1 MAVKLV
7 ILKSGED
14 VLTDVQ
20 EMVVENKVIGY
31 FFNNPCVVKLKE
43 VHQNDQKENLKTLAD
58 VSLYPWMP
66 LSADKKIPVT
76 VDWVV
81 TIVEPVSKLKEMYYK
96 TFAAETQND

>member
-1 MAVKLV
+1 MTVKLV

-14 VLTDVQ
+14 VLADVQ

-31 FFNNPCVVKLKE
+31 FFNNPCMVKLKK
-43 VHQNDQKENLKTLAD
+43 VHQNDEEENLKTLAD

-66 LSADKKIPVT
+66 LSEDKKIPVT

-81 TIVEPVSKLKEMYYK
+81 TIVEPVSTLKDMYYK
-96 TFAAETQND
+96 TFAVETQND